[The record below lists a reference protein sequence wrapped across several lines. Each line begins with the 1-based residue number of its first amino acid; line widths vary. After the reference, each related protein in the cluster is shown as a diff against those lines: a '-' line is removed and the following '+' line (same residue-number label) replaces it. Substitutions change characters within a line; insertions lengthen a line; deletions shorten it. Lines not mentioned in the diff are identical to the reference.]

1 MLHDGKR
8 ITNSM
13 ESVITTERLTLRQFK
28 AEDCIQLHRIF
39 ADAEVM
45 RFWSTLP
52 HQKMSETEE
61 FVRKTIEAN
70 EKGTSDDFVV
80 VYNGEVIGKAG
91 LWNGTEI
98 GFLFARI
105 VWGKGLA
112 SEAVQA
118 VITRA
123 AKKGH
128 TKVLADVDP
137 RNERCIQLLK
147 KNGFVETGKAK
158 NSLCVAGTWVDSI
171 YFEVDLTK

>member
-171 YFEVDLTK
+171 YFEADLKK